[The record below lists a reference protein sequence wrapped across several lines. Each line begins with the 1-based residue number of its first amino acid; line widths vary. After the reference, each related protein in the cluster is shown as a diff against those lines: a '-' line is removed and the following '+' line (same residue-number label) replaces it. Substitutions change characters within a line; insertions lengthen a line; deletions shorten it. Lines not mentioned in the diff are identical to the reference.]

1 MNRNKIACNCKN
13 ISYGKIEDAILN
25 GAKTYEEVQEQLKF
39 GTGCGGCREF
49 IRYLIDDILE
59 ERGITQK

>member
-25 GAKTYEEVQEQLKF
+25 GATTYEEVQEQLKF
-39 GTGCGGCREF
+39 GTGC
-49 IRYLIDDILE
+49 DILE